1 MLETFSPEL
10 RRLVHEAFATGQ
22 YASEDD
28 LLIVAV
34 RLLNERNRRLEELRR
49 QLEIG
54 RDQLDRGEYTE
65 YDEVSLRAF
74 FDDLQQR
81 GQQRY
86 EESSQQQ

>member
-10 RRLVHEAFATGQ
+10 RRLVHEAFATGH

-28 LLIVAV
+28 LLIEAV

-86 EESSQQQ
+86 EERRQ